1 MDNNVFTYCIIIF
14 LSALLGGFI
23 AIAKK
28 WSDEYLHLFLSF
40 GAGIFLG
47 MVFLHLLPE
56 VLAHKHDPV
65 LSIMVL
71 AGFMFIFIVERIL
84 FISSDGGGYDHS
96 HKIISLTAM
105 LGLSVHSI
113 IGGVGL
119 AVGSVDQN
127 LGWLIFISIISHKM
141 PASFALTSL
150 FVLGKF
156 SKKRIWLF
164 LILFSLMTPLGA
176 LAFAPIVKLAGSL
189 TIEILTAFTAGTF
202 LYVATADILPEVF
215 HTREKKWIKLLLL
228 IIGIIVISFIGFL
241 DIHVGG
247 H

>member
-1 MDNNVFTYCIIIF
+1 MDSNVLIYSIIIF
-14 LSALLGGFI
+14 FSAFFGGFI
-23 AIAKK
+23 AIARK

-56 VLAHKHDPV
+56 VLVHSHEPI
-65 LSIMVL
+65 LPIMIL
-71 AGFMFIFIVERIL
+71 AGFMFIFIIERIL
-84 FISSDGGGYDHS
+84 VGSGKGGYDHS

-105 LGLSVHSI
+105 IGLSVHSI
-113 IGGVGL
+113 IAGVGL
-119 AVGSVDQN
+119 AVGSADQA

-141 PASFALTSL
+141 PAAFALTSL

-156 SKKRIWLF
+156 SKKEIMAF
-164 LILFSLMTPLGA
+164 LIIFSLMTPLGA
-176 LAFAPIVKLAGSL
+176 IAFAPVVKMAGVL
-189 TIEILTAFTAGTF
+189 TIDILTAFTAGTF

-215 HTREKKWIKLLLL
+215 HTREKRWFKLLLL
-228 IIGIIVISFIGFL
+228 ILGMVVISFLGLFE
-241 DIHVGG
+241 IHAGS